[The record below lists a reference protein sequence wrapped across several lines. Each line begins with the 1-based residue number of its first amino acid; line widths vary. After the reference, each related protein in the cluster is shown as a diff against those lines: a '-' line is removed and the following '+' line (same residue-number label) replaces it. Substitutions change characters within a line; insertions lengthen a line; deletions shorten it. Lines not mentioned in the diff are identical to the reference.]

1 MRSMRIS
8 SPTTR
13 ARVTASWQ
21 ALVSGVIAG
30 GLVSTLVGVPA
41 LLTRLPATGGAL
53 VGAALAGGGWA
64 AGVAYAAL
72 LTVVSF
78 RSRRPRRVTARAFVV
93 LGAGLVGRRPSRA
106 LAGRLRRAADLW
118 RRSGEQGSICVTGG
132 QGPDEECSEASAMS
146 HYLVTQLGVPPAAI
160 VLEDQATTTREN
172 LGYSRQLLAAVPAV
186 QVVIVTNSFHTVR
199 TARLAAQLWP
209 GVRVVGA
216 PTTWW
221 YLPYATA
228 RELAGLLAQDTLTR
242 RLLGAWLGC
251 GAVAAV
257 AWVAGR

>member
-1 MRSMRIS
+1 MRNMHTS

-21 ALVSGVIAG
+21 ALASGVLAG
-30 GLVSTLVGVPA
+30 ALAATLVGTPV

-53 VGAALAGGGWA
+53 IGAAIAGGGWA
-64 AGVAYAAL
+64 VGAAYAAL
-72 LTVVSF
+72 LTTVSF
-78 RSRRPRRVTARAFVV
+78 RGRHPRQVVGQIFVV
-93 LGAGLVGRRPSRA
+93 LGAGLVGHRPSRA
-106 LAGRLRRAADLW
+106 LAARLRRAADLW
-118 RRSGEQGSICVTGG
+118 RRGGGRGRICVTGG
-132 QGPDEECSEASAMS
+132 QGPDEECSEASAMA

-172 LGYSRQLLAAVPAV
+172 LGYSRQLLGAVPAA
-186 QVVIVTNSFHTVR
+186 QVVLVTNSFHTVR